1 MTSDELSQPVV
12 RHLIVDCF
20 VQDYLTLVF
29 GNHGWTKYQEKIETR
44 NIDLFFRL
52 CTMSIWIMCSGSF
65 KSRLTINCN
74 LASNFYL
81 LSPLCF
87 LFVAVQ
93 LTIYSQRKF
102 PPLELILSLESS
114 AKKHYMNQFI
124 LS

>member
-12 RHLIVDCF
+12 RHLIVDGF

-29 GNHGWTKYQEKIETR
+29 ENHGWTKYQEKIETR

-52 CTMSIWIMCSGSF
+52 PGSCVLDHL
-65 KSRLTINCN
+65 KVLTINCN